1 MINQTSTQI
10 KVTIPEELYFFLKSR
25 ADKFGLNTSSYLKHL
40 IIDDVKD
47 LDIPTFKM
55 SEKREKIS
63 LKALQDYKDGKT
75 IEINDIDEY
84 LNSLW

>member
-10 KVTIPEELYFFLKSR
+10 KVTIPEELYFFLKSK
-25 ADKFGLNTSSYLKHL
+25 ADRLGLNTSSYLKHL

-55 SEKREKIS
+55 SEKTEKKGI
-63 LKALQDYKDGKT
+63 KALEDYKAGKT
-75 IEINDIDEY
+75 KEIKDIDAF
-84 LNSLW
+84 SV